1 MKNPLRK
8 RLLRELRSEAGKYL
22 VIFLL
27 MLLTIALISG
37 YLVADG
43 SMITAYNN
51 SFADYNIEDG
61 HFETVKALNRAQRK
75 AVSSLGI
82 MVYDLPFADVPLTND
97 STMRIFAQRREVN
110 LVCLM
115 EGRFP
120 AQPGEIAIDRMYADN
135 NKLHVG
141 DSLQSTDRSWQITGL
156 VALSDY
162 SALFSSNS
170 DSMFDSIK
178 FGVSIVTPE
187 EFASYDETSLRY
199 VYAWKYNNP
208 PADEQEEHEISEDL
222 MKQLAGEV
230 KLKDFIPRY
239 VNQSIMFTG
248 DDMGSDRAMMIT
260 LLYVII
266 TIMAFVFAITVS
278 NTITR
283 EAAVIG
289 TLRASGYTR
298 GELIRHYMAM
308 PVLVTVVSAILGNIL
323 GYTFVK
329 DFCASLYYGSY
340 SLPTYVTLW
349 NADAFWMT
357 TVIPLALMLLVNFTV
372 LRQRLSLSP
381 LKFLRRDLSRRKQH
395 RALRLNKHLPFFGR
409 FRIRVILQNLSN
421 YLILLIGILFA
432 NLLLIFGLSLPAVLD
447 RYQEDIASNLL
458 SEYQYILTI
467 PLDAV
472 DEEHKLKSA
481 IAMLRFTEAVNTEN
495 PDAEKFSVFTLKT
508 TDETYMIE
516 DVVLY
521 GVEASSRYVTL
532 EGNPG
537 DVWISSALAEK
548 DLLEPGDSITLKEQ
562 YSDKTYTLPIAG
574 IYPYG
579 GSISIFMERASLNR
593 LLDENEEYFCG
604 YFSDSQITDIGDE
617 YIGSVISLEDLTKIS
632 RQLDISM
639 GGMMGLVNG
648 FAILV
653 FMILLYLM
661 SKIIIEKNAQSI
673 SMTKI
678 LGYSTGEIG
687 RLYVLPTSIVV
698 VIFLLL
704 SLPIEYKVMYWLF
717 RNFMMKSIPG
727 WIPFI
732 IDRSIYVKMLA
743 MGLATYGAVA
753 VLEYRKI
760 RKVPMNEALKNME

>member
-1 MKNPLRK
+1 
-8 RLLRELRSEAGKYL
+8 
-22 VIFLL
+22 
-27 MLLTIALISG
+27 
-37 YLVADG
+37 
-43 SMITAYNN
+43 
-51 SFADYNIEDG
+51 
-61 HFETVKALNRAQRK
+61 
-75 AVSSLGI
+75 
-82 MVYDLPFADVPLTND
+82 
-97 STMRIFAQRREVN
+97 
-110 LVCLM
+110 
-115 EGRFP
+115 
-120 AQPGEIAIDRMYADN
+120 
-135 NKLHVG
+135 
-141 DSLQSTDRSWQITGL
+141 
-156 VALSDY
+156 
-162 SALFSSNS
+162 
-170 DSMFDSIK
+170 
-178 FGVSIVTPE
+178 
-187 EFASYDETSLRY
+187 
-199 VYAWKYNNP
+199 
-208 PADEQEEHEISEDL
+208 
-222 MKQLAGEV
+222 
-230 KLKDFIPRY
+230 
-239 VNQSIMFTG
+239 
-248 DDMGSDRAMMIT
+248 MGSDRAMMIT

-278 NTITR
+278 NTINK

-308 PVLVTVVSAILGNIL
+308 PVLVTVVSAILGNIM

-329 DFCASLYYGSY
+329 DICASVYYGSY

-349 NADAFWMT
+349 NSEAFWMT
-357 TVIPLALMLLVNFTV
+357 TVIPLALMLAVNFIV

-381 LKFLRRDLSRRKQH
+381 LKFLRRDLSRRKQR
-395 RALRLNKHLPFFGR
+395 RALRLNKRLPFFGR
-409 FRIRVILQNLSN
+409 FRIRVILQNMSN

-447 RYQEDIASNLL
+447 RYQEDIANNLL
-458 SEYQYILTI
+458 SEYQYMLTI

-481 IAMLRFTEAVNTEN
+481 IAMLRFADAVNTEN

-508 TDETYMIE
+508 TDESYMIE

-521 GVEASSRYVTL
+521 GVEPDSRYVSL
-532 EGNPG
+532 AGNPG
-537 DVWISSALAEK
+537 DVWISAALSEK
-548 DLLEPGDSITLKEQ
+548 DLLNPGDSITLKEQ
-562 YSDKTYTLPIAG
+562 YSDKTYTFSIAG
-574 IYPYG
+574 VYPYG
-579 GSISIFMERASLNR
+579 GSISIFMDRPSLN
-593 LLDENEEYFCG
+593 LLMGEDKDYYCG
-604 YFSDSQITDIGDE
+604 YFSDSPITDIDDE

-648 FAILV
+648 FAMLV

-698 VIFLLL
+698 VVFLLL

-717 RNFMMKSIPG
+717 RYFMIKSIPG

-732 IDRSIYVKMLA
+732 IDRSIFIKMLA

-753 VLEYRKI
+753 ILEYRKI
-760 RKVPMNEALKNME
+760 RKVPMNEALKNVE